1 MGDHM
6 EEQPPQKRVKLRNDG
21 FQGTSDSTGKPLT
34 RVVYS
39 DREQIGY
46 NRRI

>member
-21 FQGTSDSTGKPLT
+21 FQGSTDSAGKSSNTGL
-34 RVVYS
+34 S
-39 DREQIGY
+39 
-46 NRRI
+46 